1 MDSRPRKKRKPV
13 QGEFTSK
20 VMLGATSTP
29 RAARKQQGAMKNRFG
44 LIPLEYLSPESR
56 LLVEGL
62 TPQYFWSSSA
72 YSQKQPSGERERER
86 ERERARAHG
95 PKEAA
100 FVRLRSART
109 EEIWWLPAQG
119 LGSQGLEPDCLHAN
133 LVECAAFES
142 NSGQCY

>member
-86 ERERARAHG
+86 ERERESKSTW
-95 PKEAA
+95 PKGSSLCAP
-100 FVRLRSART
+100 
-109 EEIWWLPAQG
+109 EI
-119 LGSQGLEPDCLHAN
+119 SKN
-133 LVECAAFES
+133 
-142 NSGQCY
+142 

>member
-86 ERERARAHG
+86 EREREQEHM
-95 PKEAA
+95 
-100 FVRLRSART
+100 
-109 EEIWWLPAQG
+109 AQRKQP
-119 LGSQGLEPDCLHAN
+119 L
-133 LVECAAFES
+133 CA
-142 NSGQCY
+142 

>member
-20 VMLGATSTP
+20 VTLGATSTP

-86 ERERARAHG
+86 EREREQEHM
-95 PKEAA
+95 
-100 FVRLRSART
+100 
-109 EEIWWLPAQG
+109 AQRKQP
-119 LGSQGLEPDCLHAN
+119 L
-133 LVECAAFES
+133 CA
-142 NSGQCY
+142 